1 MTDMY
6 ALFIFD
12 AVNNTTTF
20 AAEHASKEALI
31 ILANKKFHN
40 NLWFAIYKFSSHE
53 YPFGCE
59 LSATRWYLD
68 HKFAGETATIHC
80 ANYTPM
86 QTAYR
91 LKEHTWFFKTL

>member
-1 MTDMY
+1 MSSKY
-6 ALFIFD
+6 ALFTYDDIHG
-12 AVNNTTTF
+12 ATTF
-20 AAEHASKEALI
+20 AAENDSKEALI
-31 ILANKKFHN
+31 VLANKKFHN

-59 LSATRWYLD
+59 LSATRWDLD

-86 QTAYR
+86 RTAYR
-91 LKEHTWFFKTL
+91 LNEHTWFFKTL